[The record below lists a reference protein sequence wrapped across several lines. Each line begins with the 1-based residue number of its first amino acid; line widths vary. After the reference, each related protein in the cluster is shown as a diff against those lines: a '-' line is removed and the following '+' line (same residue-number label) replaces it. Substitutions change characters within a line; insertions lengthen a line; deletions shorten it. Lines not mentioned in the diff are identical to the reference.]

1 MLPIARRVNAMAA
14 IVAAAKL
21 EARAE
26 LGAFVAA
33 GVVAAGVVVRFT
45 EGILT
50 KPLGSRTTGAGV

>member
-33 GVVAAGVVVRFT
+33 GVVVRFT

>member
-26 LGAFVAA
+26 LGAFIAA
-33 GVVAAGVVVRFT
+33 GVVGDEVVVRFT
-45 EGILT
+45 EGVLT
-50 KPLGSRTTGAGV
+50 KKLGEAPATT